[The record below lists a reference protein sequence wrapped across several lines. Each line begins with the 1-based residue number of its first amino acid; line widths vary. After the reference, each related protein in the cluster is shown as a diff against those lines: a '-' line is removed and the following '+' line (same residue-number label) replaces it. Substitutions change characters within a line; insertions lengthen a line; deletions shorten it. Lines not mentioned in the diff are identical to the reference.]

1 MPVGDARVSIVDGCD
16 VAEVAAACL
25 LSDEH
30 DGKEFTLT
38 GPEAL
43 THQEIAETISGVI
56 DAPVA
61 YESVSDEEMLARLT
75 STGWRPEIAGVVIA
89 LYQSVRGGVRAPVTG
104 DVAQVLGRAPV
115 AFSDFAARNTDSW
128 LSVVGQNP

>member
-1 MPVGDARVSIVDGCD
+1 MPVGDARVSIVDGRD

-61 YESVSDEEMLARLT
+61 YDYGHML
-75 STGWRPEIAGVVIA
+75 
-89 LYQSVRGGVRAPVTG
+89 SVREETAHNIPFFFSTHQPGWWGK
-104 DVAQVLGRAPV
+104 VLKA
-115 AFSDFAARNTDSW
+115 
-128 LSVVGQNP
+128 GQE